1 MHALGVLAHLAAD
14 DALRERMVGG
24 AADLGDAAVRDG
36 DVEAATGR
44 TVVRAHRVHDRILDY
59 DAADV
64 RADGSLPAVQD
75 PRCAASRDALRGRVL
90 LAGHVLRGGPG
101 AKPRAER
108 DARALPGAG
117 RHVWHDRPG
126 SLAHQARLRLDL
138 RRVSAVRPAAQELL
152 PAHLGARDARGP
164 RAVVSRRADLPEP
177 RHRALRRGA

>member
-36 DVEAATGR
+36 DLEAAAGR
-44 TVVRAHRVHDRILDY
+44 TVVRAHRVQVHDRILDY

-64 RADGSLPAVQD
+64 RADRSLPPVQD
-75 PRCAASRDALRGRVL
+75 PRCAASRDTLRDRVL

-108 DARALPGAG
+108 DARTLPRAG
-117 RHVWHDRPG
+117 RHVRYDHAG

-152 PAHLGARDARGP
+152 SAHLGARDARGP
-164 RAVVSRRADLPEP
+164 LAVAPRRADVPEP
-177 RHRALRRGA
+177 RHWTLRR